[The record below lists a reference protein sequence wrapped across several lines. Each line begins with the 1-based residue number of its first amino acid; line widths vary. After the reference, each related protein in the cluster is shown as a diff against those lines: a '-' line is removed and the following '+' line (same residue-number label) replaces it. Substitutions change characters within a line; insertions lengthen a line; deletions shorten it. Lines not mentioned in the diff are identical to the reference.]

1 MDTTASGSQGQ
12 RTQGSWFQRLT
23 RPYEGE
29 FAEVFATVE
38 RRLLIRFGL
47 LFVFGLLLVVEELL
61 NRR

>member
-1 MDTTASGSQGQ
+1 MGPTGCRAQSGFGQ
-12 RTQGSWFQRLT
+12 
-23 RPYEGE
+23 YEGE

-47 LFVFGLLLVVEELL
+47 MFLFGLLLVVEELL